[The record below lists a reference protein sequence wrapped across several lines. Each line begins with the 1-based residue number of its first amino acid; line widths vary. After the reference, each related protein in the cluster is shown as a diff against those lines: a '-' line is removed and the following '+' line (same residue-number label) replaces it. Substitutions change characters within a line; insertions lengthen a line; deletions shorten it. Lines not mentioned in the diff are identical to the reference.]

1 MPKLN
6 FSNYFLS
13 EADNTTHVTTFMRAN
28 PLTVGHER
36 VVNRVQQLANDLDA
50 NHSVVLSHSHDGDKN
65 PLTPEQKLK
74 HARIAF
80 PGANVTTSSPEAP
93 SLLHHVAALSQKGVR
108 NLHLVVGQDR
118 VDQFNMLL
126 NKYNHVDS
134 AHGRIDLDNITV
146 HSAGGRDPDADG
158 VEGISGSLQR
168 DHVIKKNFQGF
179 RAGAP
184 SRMND
189 NQVMDLYKDIEGGIV
204 PKAPK
209 KVAVAKALSKL
220 KKTKPEPEFNP
231 GTPVYVQHGSHSTE
245 PVKESKRI
253 SFRALTEAKA
263 KVSGLQSLLD
273 SPKYQNAKADTVGHL
288 ESVNDHI
295 AKGDSDNVHDA
306 LSNHYSDNPHS
317 EHVDYYSNE
326 SYPINMALYMH
337 HDEGGDPKQL
347 PDEDVNDISHDDI
360 KGLDKAL
367 KVNKTPK
374 PMTVFSGVGFNPGQM
389 AAKNPKGNL
398 YMPSYTSTSISPS
411 VASQFAKPLTTGSE
425 QDGYNPD
432 ADKAKNGA
440 DHHVLRINLPK
451 GHPGSYIA
459 GSSYHPDEK
468 EFLLPRQQSMKINP
482 SPEIHEFDHNGITH
496 RMHIWDATPTPT
508 KLPKPV
514 TEETVASGEMVRGMG
529 DVSGNPAVDT
539 NYIQQYIDTN
549 ALAKDKQNGA
559 LMRMMKDSQNNLI
572 GFKEFNP
579 HMVSR
584 DKTLPY
590 YEEDPNGDPLLRD
603 KIRNKGKNNNVTK
616 G

>member
-13 EADNTTHVTTFMRAN
+13 EADNSTHVLTFMRAN
-28 PLTVGHER
+28 PITVGHER
-36 VVNRVQQLANDLDA
+36 VVNQVQQLAKDFDA
-50 NHSVVLSHSHDGDKN
+50 DHSVILSHSHDGDKN
-65 PLTPEQKLK
+65 PLTPEQKLR

-80 PGANVTTSSPEAP
+80 PGVNVRTSSPEAP
-93 SLLHHVAALSQKGVR
+93 SLLHHVAALSQKGVK

-118 VDQFNMLL
+118 VEQFKNLL
-126 NKYNHVDS
+126 NKYNHVVD
-134 AHGRIDLDNITV
+134 APHGPIDLDNITV
-146 HSAGGRDPDADG
+146 HSAGGRDPDAEG
-158 VEGISGSLQR
+158 VEGISATDQR
-168 DHVIKKNFQGF
+168 KKAVEGNFEGF

-189 NQVMDLYKDIEGGIV
+189 NQVMDLFNNVKNGII

-209 KVAVAKALSKL
+209 KLNSKQ
-220 KKTKPEPEFNP
+220 KFNP
-231 GTPVYVQHGSHSTE
+231 GTPVYVQHGSHSQE
-245 PVKESKRI
+245 PIKENIRL

-288 ESVNDHI
+288 EYVNDHI

-347 PDEDVNDISHDDI
+347 PDEDINDISHDDI

-389 AAKNPKGNL
+389 AAKHPKGNL

-432 ADKAKNGA
+432 ADKAKDGA
-440 DHHVLRINLPK
+440 DHHMLRINLPK
-451 GHPGSYIA
+451 GHSGSYIA
-459 GSSYHPDEK
+459 DSSYHPEEK
-468 EFLLPRQQSMKINP
+468 EFLLPRQQTMQINP
-482 SPEIHEFDHNGITH
+482 KPEVHEFEHNGVTH
-496 RMHIWDATPTPT
+496 RMHIWDATPNPT
-508 KLPKPV
+508 KLPKPIK
-514 TEETVASGEMVRGMG
+514 EETVASGEMVRGLG
-529 DVSGNPAVDT
+529 DVTGNPAVQD
-539 NYIQQYIDTN
+539 NPLQQYFGVN
-549 ALAKDKQNGA
+549 ALAVDKVNGA
-559 LMRMMKDSQNNLI
+559 LLKLMKDSQLKYNMV
-572 GFKEFNP
+572 GFKTFNP
-579 HMVSR
+579 SSR
-584 DKTLPY
+584 DKSLEY
-590 YEEDPNGDPLLRD
+590 YEKDENHNPLLRD
-603 KIRNKGKNNNVTK
+603 KIRNRNKNNNVTK